1 LPFFEIRAMPSRRI
15 VIIAVVHDS
24 KLLSSS
30 RDSVAAVPP
39 DRYHVA
45 SKYRFVL
52 VCCLECEGRSIEP
65 RCQKLSAIVCTLG

>member
-1 LPFFEIRAMPSRRI
+1 

-52 VCCLECEGRSIEP
+52 VCCLDAKVGASNP
-65 RCQKLSAIVCTLG
+65 AVKN